1 MRERIKF
8 ALVATMLMTLTGLSW
23 LLPMRLIIDEAS
35 AAGIA
40 LSLLLSTVI
49 TGFSAAYIRYEY
61 RNAAEGLPL
70 TDERSTVVRAQ
81 AGNYAFFMCAAIALM
96 LYALSL
102 PGLNVVDFSE
112 IGANETIFAL
122 MVIMVSTYLGT
133 WIIMTSKWRI
143 G

>member
-1 MRERIKF
+1 MKERIKF

-23 LLPMRLIIDEAS
+23 LLPLRLIIDEGS
-35 AAGIA
+35 AAGIV
-40 LSLLLSTVI
+40 LSLLLSAVI
-49 TGFSAAYIRYEY
+49 TVFSAVYIRYEH

-81 AGNYAFFMCAAIALM
+81 TGNYAFFMSAAIALVI
-96 LYALSL
+96 YVISL
-102 PGLNVVDFSE
+102 PGLDIVDSSE
-112 IGANETIFAL
+112 IGANGAVFTI
-122 MVIMVSTYLGT
+122 MVIMVSAYLGT